1 MQAALNFFADFFSFR
16 TFVSLDVLRVVY
28 ALGAIGMPLM
38 AWGVWLWLGR
48 FQLWKW
54 MRGTAA
60 DATRRVVPK
69 RWRLAGIL
77 LFVLCFLC
85 MELMW
90 RMMFEFIIAYLQ
102 MRDALQW
109 LAHHAGMP

>member
-1 MQAALNFFADFFSFR
+1 MQAVADFFAFR

-48 FQLWKW
+48 FPLWNW

-60 DATRRVVPK
+60 NAARRVVPP
-69 RWRLAGIL
+69 RWRLTGIL

-109 LAHHAGMP
+109 LAHGAGMP